1 MYPLGISYISPC
13 FDLICKDSTTLPR
26 TLPNLFSSR
35 LKRKGRAKF
44 RPKGTTRLVN
54 RQEFDAF
61 FNVPWARW
69 VRFFNQKL
77 VGIVFEWFF
86 FNDMADTKMPGC
98 NQLVSV
104 SDYKGPAL
112 ARPTLE
118 VLHVFMF
125 ICFVGRCFFLIFLL
139 QKIGG
144 W

>member
-1 MYPLGISYISPC
+1 M
-13 FDLICKDSTTLPR
+13 
-26 TLPNLFSSR
+26 
-35 LKRKGRAKF
+35 
-44 RPKGTTRLVN
+44 V
-54 RQEFDAF
+54 
-61 FNVPWARW
+61 
-69 VRFFNQKL
+69 
-77 VGIVFEWFF
+77 F

-125 ICFVGRCFFLIFLL
+125 ICFVESFFFFIFLL
-139 QKIGG
+139 KRIGG

>member
-13 FDLICKDSTTLPR
+13 FNLICKDSTTLPR

-69 VRFFNQKL
+69 VRFFNRKF

-86 FNDMADTKMPGC
+86 LMTWRTQKCQDVTSWYQFQITRDRPWQDQPLRYFMSSC
-98 NQLVSV
+98 LS
-104 SDYKGPAL
+104 AL
-112 ARPTLE
+112 WK
-118 VLHVFMF
+118 VF
-125 ICFVGRCFFLIFLL
+125 FFHFLT
-139 QKIGG
+139 
-144 W
+144 